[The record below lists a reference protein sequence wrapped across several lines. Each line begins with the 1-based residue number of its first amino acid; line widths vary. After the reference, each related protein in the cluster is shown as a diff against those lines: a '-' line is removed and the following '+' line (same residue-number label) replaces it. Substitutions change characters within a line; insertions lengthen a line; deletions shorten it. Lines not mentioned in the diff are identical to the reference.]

1 MYSIMQQVVSRIHGA
16 GRGSV
21 YTPKDFLDLGTRAG
35 VDQALSRLARS
46 GVLRRVGRGLYHY
59 PKISARFGDLSPAPD
74 ALARALARK
83 TGSRLQGTGAQAA
96 NALGLSTQV
105 PARATFVT
113 DGPSRQMRLG
123 NQVIQLRR
131 AAPRRL
137 VGAGK
142 RWVTA
147 LQALAYLGRDQV
159 DPSAIRRLRSA
170 LSIADRQA
178 LGRHAGHAPDWMRP
192 AIAQIAGGPSV
203 VKRPLHGLGAHTR
216 LPRTS
221 RVQRVAMMWQLAV
234 DAWAFKGESVGESRL
249 QRDVVRVLR
258 GGR

>member
-1 MYSIMQQVVSRIHGA
+1 M
-16 GRGSV
+16 
-21 YTPKDFLDLGTRAG
+21 YTPKDFLDLGSRAG

-46 GVLRRVGRGLYHY
+46 GALRRVGRGLYHY
-59 PKISARFGDLSPAPD
+59 PKVSVRFGALSPAPD

-83 TGSRLQGTGAQAA
+83 TGSRLQVTGAQAA
-96 NALGLSTQV
+96 NAIGLSTQV

-113 DGPSRQMRLG
+113 DGLSRQMRLG

-142 RWVTA
+142 RWGTA
-147 LQALAYLGRDQV
+147 LQALAYLGKDQV
-159 DPSAIRRLRSA
+159 NPNVILRLRSA
-170 LSIADRQA
+170 LSHDDRQA
-178 LGRHAGHAPDWMRP
+178 LARHAGYAPDWMRP
-192 AIAQIAGGPSV
+192 VIAQISRGPSI
-203 VKRPLHGLGAHTR
+203 VKQPLHGLGAHTR

-221 RVQRVAMMWQLAV
+221 PAQRVAMMWQLAV
-234 DAWAFKGESVGESRL
+234 DAWAFKGETVGESRL
-249 QRDVVRVLR
+249 QRDTVRVLR